1 MDCDKKLKIMNIKEN
16 VKQFFSNKSL
26 VIFVAGALFV
36 LLFLRQCNQID
47 NLKAKVE
54 NVQKDSERNL
64 NNYLA
69 SKDSV
74 RIVKAKNGNLISE
87 KRSYEFD
94 LNNLKG
100 DQKELIEKYKDA
112 LNLNRNL
119 NKVNTLLTADLKI
132 KDTFVA
138 GTSTTKI
145 DSINTKIKFS
155 KFDDFGK
162 GNSRDLSG
170 EMLITKNGSDFK
182 YSNATFSI
190 NHKINLMAAIEN
202 IDGADQLK
210 ISTSYP
216 GLTFDNIENINLIN
230 TKLNQ
235 KPIKKGG
242 FAIGI
247 GLGYGINLNN
257 NQLISTGPSIGLGL
271 YYSPKWLRF

>member
-1 MDCDKKLKIMNIKEN
+1 MEIKEN
-16 VKQFFSNKSL
+16 IKQFFSNRSL

-47 NLKAKVE
+47 NLKHKVE
-54 NVQKDSERNL
+54 MTEKDSQRNF

-69 SKDSV
+69 SKDSI
-74 RIVKAKNGNLISE
+74 RTLISKNGNLISE

-94 LNNLKG
+94 LNDLQG
-100 DQKELIEKYKDA
+100 DQEDLIEKYKDA

-119 NKVNTLLTADLKI
+119 NKVNALLTADLKI

-145 DSINTKIKFS
+145 DSINTKIKFT

-162 GNSRDLSG
+162 GNTRDLSG
-170 EMLITKNGSDFK
+170 EMLITRNGKDFK
-182 YSNATFSI
+182 YSDATFSI

-202 IDGADQLK
+202 VNGADQLK

-235 KPIKKGG
+235 KPVKKGG
-242 FAIGI
+242 FSIGV

-257 NQLISTGPSIGLGL
+257 NQIISTGPSIGLGL

>member
-16 VKQFFSNKSL
+16 IKQFFSNKSL

-47 NLKAKVE
+47 NLKTKVE

-155 KFDDFGK
+155 KFEDFGK
-162 GNSRDLSG
+162 GNSRDRSG

>member
-16 VKQFFSNKSL
+16 IKQFFSNKSL

-47 NLKAKVE
+47 NLKTKVE

-182 YSNATFSI
+182 YSDATFSI

-235 KPIKKGG
+235 KPVKKGG

>member
-235 KPIKKGG
+235 KPVKKGG